1 MSGQR
6 ALSQMHRRG
15 NWKVLV
21 ALFQWVVINAEE
33 SGQGTED
40 FQDHAGFH
48 LLDPTPPGMRSSLQ
62 MRTTSR
68 MAFAPNF
75 PFATFWLSDFMT
87 SSDFFWLS
95 EFMTLWLFLT
105 FWLYDFFW
113 IYDFMT
119 FPDFLTFW
127 LSDFWLEK
135 RVRFLLHR
143 AKYTTF
149 FFAARTAT
157 QQLLLR
163 DFLARIAHWS
173 GILLLFWR
181 FEFITNFLMFCSPKN
196 TVNALAQRHF
206 QTISEC
212 KWWWSRF
219 WRNWCQW
226 KCKFFVCQSYTAWT
240 RCQESNYPGF
250 WRRRWE
256 IPDLCISCRRESCNR
271 NWICREYRTQAV
283 VWRSCSLHT
292 KTIFVSTFRS
302 MDWLEHRPGPKN
314 SHDQSHPLK
323 LSQFLTWRLIEFE
336 CFLVRWLKFLKDP
349 IACIVF
355 GLVFRWVRNYMYF
368 RYVLAVRRFAG
379 LLFLR
384 IQSGEKQ
391 NKVYS
396 DITATNS
403 SLN

>member
-1 MSGQR
+1 
-6 ALSQMHRRG
+6 
-15 NWKVLV
+15 
-21 ALFQWVVINAEE
+21 
-33 SGQGTED
+33 
-40 FQDHAGFH
+40 
-48 LLDPTPPGMRSSLQ
+48 
-62 MRTTSR
+62 
-68 MAFAPNF
+68 
-75 PFATFWLSDFMT
+75 
-87 SSDFFWLS
+87 
-95 EFMTLWLFLT
+95 
-105 FWLYDFFW
+105 
-113 IYDFMT
+113 
-119 FPDFLTFW
+119 
-127 LSDFWLEK
+127 
-135 RVRFLLHR
+135 
-143 AKYTTF
+143 
-149 FFAARTAT
+149 
-157 QQLLLR
+157 
-163 DFLARIAHWS
+163 
-173 GILLLFWR
+173 
-181 FEFITNFLMFCSPKN
+181 MFCSQKN

-283 VWRSCSLHT
+283 V

-355 GLVFRWVRNYMYF
+355 GLVFRWVHNYMYF
-368 RYVLAVRRFAG
+368 RYVPAVRRFAG

-396 DITATNS
+396 DTTATNS

>member
-1 MSGQR
+1 MTFSDF
-6 ALSQMHRRG
+6 LTF
-15 NWKVLV
+15 W
-21 ALFQWVVINAEE
+21 LFLILWLNLWLY
-33 SGQGTED
+33 D
-40 FQDHAGFH
+40 F
-48 LLDPTPPGMRSSLQ
+48 
-62 MRTTSR
+62 
-68 MAFAPNF
+68 
-75 PFATFWLSDFMT
+75 FWLSDFMT
-87 SSDFFWLS
+87 FFW
-95 EFMTLWLFLT
+95 F
-105 FWLYDFFW
+105 
-113 IYDFMT
+113 YDFMT
-119 FPDFLTFW
+119 FWLLTRETSQIFVAPR
-127 LSDFWLEK
+127 K
-135 RVRFLLHR
+135 I
-143 AKYTTF
+143 YNF
-149 FFAARTAT
+149 FFCCSHCHAAAAT
-157 QQLLLR
+157 SSFWNSIP

-314 SHDQSHPLK
+314 SHDQSHTISDIQT